1 MCSSMTIIIN
11 HLLNII
17 WEIPEQKQQIKLS
30 KKSKWLLLT
39 GEIIIIYLKDPSGMP
54 SEEQL

>member
-1 MCSSMTIIIN
+1 MSSSMTIIIN

-17 WEIPEQKQQIKLS
+17 WEIPEQKQWIKLL

-54 SEEQL
+54 SEEQR